1 MTWPNAVQGGAGA
14 TLSGS
19 GLSVESQSGHGA
31 DSVVTALI
39 GTTSDTIEFGDV
51 IKTEF
56 TICSVTRY
64 TGGTNRRI
72 LTGGE
77 TGAIYGE
84 SANWFH
90 GHHGDK
96 AGVAF
101 YGGAVDPVGGH
112 HIGLWKTRKDGTNVD
127 PLTDWVFMCGTNAGS
142 QLTLVNGVDKGTADG
157 GPGDVK
163 LWVNGGTATG
173 CCYVVET
180 SDFAI
185 AELMV
190 WDRGL
195 TSEEMYGV
203 SGHLLDKFG
212 MENPSSPTSTPTST
226 PTLTPTKTPSGSPSS
241 SPTTDVSLRGKS
253 FFFVSSDLDND
264 GNANAGQGGGNA
276 NSNNAGGGTGGGA
289 GVIGSP
295 TSGPTTATDLMYYP
309 DWSKKDGGCKT
320 GGGQPT

>member
-14 TLSGS
+14 TLSGN

-31 DSVVTALI
+31 DSVVTALK
-39 GTTSDTIEFGDV
+39 GTTADTIDFGDV

-64 TGGTNRRI
+64 AGGTGNRI
-72 LTGGE
+72 LNGE
-77 TGAIYGE
+77 G
-84 SANWFH
+84 ANWLH
-90 GHHGDK
+90 GHHGGK
-96 AGVAF
+96 AGVA
-101 YGGAVDPVGGH
+101 YYEG
-112 HIGLWKTRKDGTNVD
+112 WKTISDGTNVD
-127 PLTDWVFMCGTNAGS
+127 PVTDWVVMCGTNAGS
-142 QLTLVNGVDKGTADG
+142 QLKLVNGVNKGTADG
-157 GPGDVK
+157 GQGGVR
-163 LWVNGGTATG
+163 LWVNGGDYMPG
-173 CCYVVET
+173 E
-180 SDFAI
+180 SNFAI
-185 AELMV
+185 AEVMV